1 MKIYRIVQNAQG
13 EYAVNFVVRELTV
26 SLACVT
32 EESAKLMAAHL
43 DAMVRET
50 TVSST
55 IHNLLTQEIVM
66 TKMVEVTQEGANNYS
81 RMLTVLGMEEEGDPV
96 AEVERL
102 LDRVRVLDQ
111 NRTIYDSRIKM
122 ADELRRVAPLLYS
135 ALKNLLEA
143 VEERHA
149 LAESIESVTIA
160 DARALIERLQP

>member
-1 MKIYRIVQNAQG
+1 
-13 EYAVNFVVRELTV
+13 
-26 SLACVT
+26 
-32 EESAKLMAAHL
+32 
-43 DAMVRET
+43 
-50 TVSST
+50 
-55 IHNLLTQEIVM
+55 M